1 LLLESKEIIY
11 NLLWGLFKLNSLVY
25 TTCFG
30 TGKPRYIK
38 YNSSKEK
45 EIRDRL
51 KYCNLDCCYLDCNSE
66 EFGEA
71 SIQFRIPKFQGTK
84 YINTFT
90 AFLLQYY
97 KDLNRVKA
105 DLIQYSR
112 KFVSLKGSYY
122 CYCYSPAF
130 FIDKTGYPVQ
140 KSIDS
145 QVIIDTAF
153 FQQIN
158 PDSSS
163 RLHITSK
170 SSSRLLELK
179 EDKLLICCPTVPGFC
194 LGDKL

>member
-1 LLLESKEIIY
+1 
-11 NLLWGLFKLNSLVY
+11 LVY

-45 EIRDRL
+45 KTRDRL
-51 KYCNLDCCYLDCNSE
+51 KYYNLDCYYLDFNSK

-71 SIQFRIPKFQGTK
+71 SIQFKIPKFLGTK

-90 AFLLQYY
+90 AFPLQYY

-112 KFVSLKGSYY
+112 KFESLKGSYY

-130 FIDKTGYPVQ
+130 FIDKAGYPVQ
-140 KSIDS
+140 KSINGR
-145 QVIIDTAF
+145 VIIDTAF
-153 FQQIN
+153 FQEIN

-163 RLHITSK
+163 RLYITEPE
-170 SSSRLLELK
+170 LLELG
-179 EDKLLICCPTVPGFC
+179 EDELLICCPTVPGFSF
-194 LGDKL
+194 GNKL